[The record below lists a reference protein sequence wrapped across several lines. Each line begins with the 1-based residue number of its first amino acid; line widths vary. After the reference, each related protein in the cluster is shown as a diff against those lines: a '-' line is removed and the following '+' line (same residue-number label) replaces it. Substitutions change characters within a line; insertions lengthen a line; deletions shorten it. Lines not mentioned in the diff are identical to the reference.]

1 MDGFN
6 LRMVGSRML
15 KGDMINGIY
24 CLYDQRKYIIY
35 SKRVPVSFLSKDT
48 LLVNSFS
55 VYIHS

>member
-1 MDGFN
+1 
-6 LRMVGSRML
+6 MVGSRML

-24 CLYDQRKYIIY
+24 CLYDQRKYIID

-55 VYIHS
+55 VYRHS